1 MKRCRSNR
9 RGAGAPSWEDVTHP
23 PSDPGALPPTLT
35 VLPPGCSQRT
45 GRCSSGRCCNLALP
59 GISPVHP
66 CRDNGVFKAETAEEY
81 IQEPLIK
88 ATILCTTEH
97 PSRKC
102 TELVPQNNYM
112 CRVLCKH
119 SFYVHQHS
127 WGQCLKIQLCNA
139 FCVVRE
145 PFKWYHRFSKITCS
159 SSVSIG
165 PSKETFFRS
174 IIFFFL
180 LLWNRFV
187 SDAYGEFVSLSL
199 ATFSPPFTNEGERNG
214 ELFLALQQT
223 PASKSVSSETTWGGV
238 GSLLM
243 ALQRRNLRC
252 LTASTRKQSSC
263 CWIEGQSKVKTLCN
277 EAGPSL

>member
-1 MKRCRSNR
+1 MI
-9 RGAGAPSWEDVTHP
+9 PSV
-23 PSDPGALPPTLT
+23 
-35 VLPPGCSQRT
+35 Q
-45 GRCSSGRCCNLALP
+45 
-59 GISPVHP
+59 
-66 CRDNGVFKAETAEEY
+66 
-81 IQEPLIK
+81 Q
-88 ATILCTTEH
+88 
-97 PSRKC
+97 
-102 TELVPQNNYM
+102 NYM
-112 CRVLCKH
+112 
-119 SFYVHQHS
+119 Q
-127 WGQCLKIQLCNA
+127 Q
-139 FCVVRE
+139 FCIYWPEQRNIFQE
-145 PFKWYHRFSKITCS
+145 HY
-159 SSVSIG
+159 
-165 PSKETFFRS
+165 
-174 IIFFFL
+174 FFFL
-180 LLWNRFV
+180 LLRNRFV

>member
-1 MKRCRSNR
+1 MQVESEGSWCSIL
-9 RGAGAPSWEDVTHP
+9 RGTASSAAGHA

-145 PFKWYHRFSKITCS
+145 PFK
-159 SSVSIG
+159 
-165 PSKETFFRS
+165 
-174 IIFFFL
+174 
-180 LLWNRFV
+180 
-187 SDAYGEFVSLSL
+187 
-199 ATFSPPFTNEGERNG
+199 
-214 ELFLALQQT
+214 
-223 PASKSVSSETTWGGV
+223 
-238 GSLLM
+238 
-243 ALQRRNLRC
+243 
-252 LTASTRKQSSC
+252 
-263 CWIEGQSKVKTLCN
+263 
-277 EAGPSL
+277 